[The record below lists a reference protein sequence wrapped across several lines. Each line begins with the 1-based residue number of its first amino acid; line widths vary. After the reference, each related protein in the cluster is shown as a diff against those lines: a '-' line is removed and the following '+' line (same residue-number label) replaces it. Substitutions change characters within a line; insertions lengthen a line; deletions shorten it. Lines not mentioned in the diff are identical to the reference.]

1 MTSLAEYLRNVCA
14 HNSRLWNCNV
24 LDQPRLPEQGEVPWC
39 DEFRDAKRL
48 ARPFLLLSIVQHMA
62 LIVCP
67 EAEWHRRLQ
76 AHLELFSEPHSRRG
90 LTLENMGAPPGLER
104 WWV

>member
-1 MTSLAEYLRNVCA
+1 MSLTSQGY
-14 HNSRLWNCNV
+14 
-24 LDQPRLPEQGEVPWC
+24 PEQGEVPWC

-48 ARPFLLLSIVQHMA
+48 ARPFLLLSIVRHMA
-62 LIVCP
+62 VIVCP

-76 AHLELFSEPHSRRG
+76 AHLEVFTVPHSKRG
-90 LTLENMGAPPGLER
+90 LTLEGMGAPPGREC